1 MRITWV
7 RQVKPQKKDAKEKAD
22 AVAVK
27 KANQTATSGL
37 GDTAKAEEEESKF
50 VFTVVP
56 DTVVLNPKMGIMIEF
71 RANSSQTGRMSE
83 PWQCQAIIGND
94 RKPKPVWTSNVTANF
109 ITPILQ
115 FNDPKIDFK
124 YLWQKGVPSAPITQ
138 EL

>member
-37 GDTAKAEEEESKF
+37 GATEKTEEEESKF
-50 VFTVVP
+50 VFTVIP

-71 RANSSQTGRMSE
+71 RANSS
-83 PWQCQAIIGND
+83 
-94 RKPKPVWTSNVTANF
+94 
-109 ITPILQ
+109 
-115 FNDPKIDFK
+115 
-124 YLWQKGVPSAPITQ
+124 
-138 EL
+138 